1 MTDFIDRLNA
11 ENIELTERI
20 VRLSD
25 FVEDVNR
32 FGKIS
37 EKQKTL
43 LLIQLDAMKTYHRV
57 LRARIDDLVW
67 KENRK

>member
-32 FGKIS
+32 FGKVS

-67 KENRK
+67 KENRP